1 LTQQNNYAIISHINR
16 KENMKQATYIKD
28 IEYNGKKIK
37 LPFKILSIT
46 TRDETVEVQASNRFT
61 QESIGLPSFARAV
74 YEHILHAEWKATMED
89 KELGTGGSKIWD
101 EVRAGLNWFRKY
113 FAKQYMVLLD

>member
-1 LTQQNNYAIISHINR
+1 MFNNERN
-16 KENMKQATYIKD
+16 KMKQAIYINN
-28 IEYNGKKIK
+28 IEYKGKKIK

-46 TRDETVEVQASNRFT
+46 TRDETVEVKASNRFT
-61 QESIGLPSFARAV
+61 QESITLPSFARAV
-74 YEHILHAEWKATMED
+74 YERILHAEWKATMED

-113 FAKQYMVLLD
+113 FKG

>member
-1 LTQQNNYAIISHINR
+1 MTTIVEERALSLTHVNY
-16 KENMKQATYIKD
+16 K
-28 IEYNGKKIK
+28 GKKIK
-37 LPFKILSIT
+37 LPFKILST
-46 TRDETVEVQASNRFT
+46 TARDETLEVQASNRFT
-61 QESIGLPSFARAV
+61 QESIGLPSFARAI
-74 YEHILHAEWKATMED
+74 YERILHAEWKATMED

>member
-1 LTQQNNYAIISHINR
+1 
-16 KENMKQATYIKD
+16 
-28 IEYNGKKIK
+28 
-37 LPFKILSIT
+37 
-46 TRDETVEVQASNRFT
+46 
-61 QESIGLPSFARAV
+61 
-74 YEHILHAEWKATMED
+74 MED